1 MEKSAPLFTRLPN
14 SPHSSNVIS
23 SMAKKKMD
31 KDFGKAFAELDE
43 TAAWF
48 ERGEPDVEEG
58 LKRFATAMETAAML
72 KGYLQEAQNRV
83 NEIRAATSLEKDEE
97 IS

>member
-1 MEKSAPLFTRLPN
+1 
-14 SPHSSNVIS
+14 
-23 SMAKKKMD
+23 MAKKKWD

-58 LKRFATAMETAAML
+58 LKRFAAAMEIATAL
-72 KGYLQEAQNRV
+72 KTYLQEAQNRV
-83 NEIRAATSLEKDEE
+83 NEIRASNMEEEEHEEDDEE
-97 IS
+97 VTE

>member
-1 MEKSAPLFTRLPN
+1 
-14 SPHSSNVIS
+14 
-23 SMAKKKMD
+23 MAKKKMD

-72 KGYLQEAQNRV
+72 KGYLQDAQNRV
-83 NEIRAATSLEKDEE
+83 NEIRAASSLEKDEE
-97 IS
+97 NS